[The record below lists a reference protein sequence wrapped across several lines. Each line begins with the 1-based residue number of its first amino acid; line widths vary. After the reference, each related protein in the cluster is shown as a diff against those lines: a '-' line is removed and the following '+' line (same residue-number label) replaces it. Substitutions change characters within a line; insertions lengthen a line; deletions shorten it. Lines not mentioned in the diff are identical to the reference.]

1 MQSFLRVQ
9 VHVQIIFP
17 HSFLGF
23 LYCGAN
29 NEIKEAEK
37 ARKKNAVLQIIL

>member
-17 HSFLGF
+17 HSFLGC

-37 ARKKNAVLQIIL
+37 ARKKNAVLQIML